1 MLDKLK
7 DFFRQL
13 PGQNGRNGVD
23 GDDPRVAA
31 AALMYHV
38 IGVDGVHD
46 ETEVAKLRQLVSQAY
61 AVHGRELDEIL
72 AAGEEAEREAVDFYA
87 FTSLLMRHLDQNARI
102 DFIGL
107 LWEMVYADGEMH
119 EIEDNVVW
127 RVAELL
133 GVSARDRVLMRQ
145 KIRDDAGGAED

>member
-1 MLDKLK
+1 MLDKLRE
-7 DFFRQL
+7 FFRQM
-13 PGQNGRNGVD
+13 PGQNDRHGVD

-38 IGVDGVHD
+38 IGADGVHD
-46 ETEVAKLRQLVSQAY
+46 RVEMVKLRQLVSEAY
-61 AVHGRELDEIL
+61 AVRGRELDEIL
-72 AAGEEAEREAVDFYA
+72 AAGERAEREAIDFYA
-87 FTSLLMRHLDQNARI
+87 FTSVLMRHLDENARI
-102 DFIGL
+102 EFIGL

-133 GVSARDRVLMRQ
+133 GVSARDRVLMRR
-145 KIRDDAGGAED
+145 KIRNDAGDAED